1 MGRPL
6 LTIEKVF
13 ESDFIVI
20 DLNKEY
26 TEYADAKRWAV
37 TSKLSEAELM
47 EKYSEELEVYV
58 PFIYLTQEQGWAIIE
73 DRLKT
78 DRKEKED
85 KKFLN
90 LYGYEDSVS
99 EIFCSEIGV
108 PDYPTILENNE
119 YDIARKKEKH
129 RLFNI
134 ALEKLTDKQRDSLL
148 KKYLHQMTEVDIAKE
163 NGITK
168 QAVCKHISKSKDK
181 FFIVFK
187 DFYNL

>member
-78 DRKEKED
+78 DR
-85 KKFLN
+85 
-90 LYGYEDSVS
+90 
-99 EIFCSEIGV
+99 
-108 PDYPTILENNE
+108 
-119 YDIARKKEKH
+119 R
-129 RLFNI
+129 
-134 ALEKLTDKQRDSLL
+134 
-148 KKYLHQMTEVDIAKE
+148 
-163 NGITK
+163 
-168 QAVCKHISKSKDK
+168 
-181 FFIVFK
+181 
-187 DFYNL
+187 